1 MAIEDI
7 RKLNVRSPYFV
18 EVVDEYLGV
27 VTPPPPPPPDPE
39 PNGTD
44 GFYYRLTRCSD
55 LSIFYSISYPA
66 EPFSSS
72 ERVEDSSGVSYVISG
87 SQEVEPAGVKKTI
100 TTTGLTGC
108 PEVEVPEIPDVTAG
122 LLPCSSI
129 SHFGNIV
136 GITKFK
142 LDTTDKDIGLYD
154 FTISNAKVPVKYR
167 AYIEGDTTLPAYTT
181 IGLDVY
187 AEEWLRVTGDN
198 ASSLSSEL
206 SNPNGVTQSFN
217 FTTSA
222 TDVSKNIIIEIF
234 APIPTTNNMSI
245 QSDSC
250 QPSTDAE
257 PSSATDFVTV
267 ISVSVHSVYNMFVN
281 GATVPTSDITVKLN
295 GVTYALPNLASRS
308 GIRLIAHDSTP
319 DYVVL
324 SNNFPYTLTSGNFP
338 VNQRR
343 WSYETN
349 GTTTM
354 IPQEIG
360 SNVVKA
366 GINELKI
373 EVAETVGCAVTV
385 RIANHPVS
393 NHPTIPNQR
402 VINHR
407 GDNTWSYIST
417 AGKTLSM
424 GNRDFASEEVFTVK
438 FSGVN
443 QKDVIINEA
452 TYAHEQIV
460 NTNDQINEIDDITH
474 HLPVYYV
481 R

>member
-1 MAIEDI
+1 MAIEDV

-18 EVVDEYLGV
+18 EVVDEYLGG
-27 VTPPPPPPPDPE
+27 VTPPTPPE
-39 PNGTD
+39 P
-44 GFYYRLTRCSD
+44 
-55 LSIFYSISYPA
+55 
-66 EPFSSS
+66 EP
-72 ERVEDSSGVSYVISG
+72 D
-87 SQEVEPAGVKKTI
+87 I
-100 TTTGLTGC
+100 T
-108 PEVEVPEIPDVTAG
+108 VG

-129 SHFGNIV
+129 FYFGNIV

-167 AYIEGDTTLPAYTT
+167 AYIEGDTTLPSYTT

-198 ASSLSSEL
+198 ASSLSAEATNL
-206 SNPNGVTQSFN
+206 DGVTQSFS

-234 APIPTTNNMSI
+234 APIPTENNMSI

-257 PSSATDFVTV
+257 APSATDFITV

-281 GATVPTSDITVKLN
+281 GATVPTSDITVRLN
-295 GVTYALPNLASRS
+295 GDAYSLPNLAANS
-308 GIRLIAHDSTP
+308 GIRLIANDPTP

-324 SNNFPYTLTSGNFP
+324 SNNNPYTRTSGNFP
-338 VNQRR
+338 INQRR

-349 GTTTM
+349 GSTTM
-354 IPQEIG
+354 MIQEIG
-360 SNVVKA
+360 SSELNASV
-366 GINELKI
+366 NEIKV
-373 EVAETVGCAVTV
+373 EVAETVGCAVTI

-417 AGKTLSM
+417 ANKTLNM
-424 GNRDFASEEVFTVK
+424 GNREFASEEVFTVK

-443 QKDVIINEA
+443 QKDVVINEA
-452 TYAHEQIV
+452 TYRHEQIE
-460 NTNDQINEIDDITH
+460 NTNDQIDVVDDITSQ
-474 HLPVYYV
+474 LPVFYV

>member
-1 MAIEDI
+1 MAIEDV

-18 EVVDEYLGV
+18 EVVDEYLGG
-27 VTPPPPPPPDPE
+27 VTPPDPE
-39 PNGTD
+39 PD
-44 GFYYRLTRCSD
+44 
-55 LSIFYSISYPA
+55 
-66 EPFSSS
+66 
-72 ERVEDSSGVSYVISG
+72 
-87 SQEVEPAGVKKTI
+87 
-100 TTTGLTGC
+100 
-108 PEVEVPEIPDVTAG
+108 PEIPDVTAG

-129 SHFGNIV
+129 FYISNTV
-136 GITKFK
+136 GIIRFK
-142 LDTTDKDIGLYD
+142 LDTTDKEIGLYD
-154 FTISNAKVPVKYR
+154 FTISNVKVPVKYR
-167 AYIEGDTTLPAYTT
+167 TYIEGDTTLPAYTT

-198 ASSLSSEL
+198 ASSLSAEL
-206 SNPNGVTQSFN
+206 SNPDGVTQSFT

-234 APIPTTNNMSI
+234 APIPTANNMSI

-257 PSSATDFVTV
+257 LPSATDFVTV

-295 GVTYALPNLASRS
+295 GDTYALPNLATRS

-324 SNNFPYTLTSGNFP
+324 TNNFPYTGTSGNFP

-354 IPQEIG
+354 IPQEVG
-360 SNVVKA
+360 SSVVKA

-373 EVAETVGCAVTV
+373 EVAETVGCAVAV

-407 GDNTWSYIST
+407 GDSTWSYIST
-417 AGKTLSM
+417 AGKTLTM
-424 GNRDFASEEVFTVK
+424 GNRDFASEEVFRVK

-460 NTNDQINEIDDITH
+460 NTNDQINVVDDITNQ
-474 HLPVYYV
+474 LPVFYV

>member
-1 MAIEDI
+1 MAIEDV

-18 EVVDEYLGV
+18 EVVDEYLGGAI
-27 VTPPPPPPPDPE
+27 PPDPE
-39 PNGTD
+39 PD
-44 GFYYRLTRCSD
+44 
-55 LSIFYSISYPA
+55 
-66 EPFSSS
+66 
-72 ERVEDSSGVSYVISG
+72 
-87 SQEVEPAGVKKTI
+87 
-100 TTTGLTGC
+100 
-108 PEVEVPEIPDVTAG
+108 PEIPDVTAG

-129 SHFGNIV
+129 FYFGNIV
-136 GITKFK
+136 GITRFK

-198 ASSLSSEL
+198 ASSLSAEA
-206 SNPNGVTQSFN
+206 SNLDGVTQSFN

-250 QPSTDAE
+250 QPSSTA
-257 PSSATDFVTV
+257 PSATDFVTV

-295 GVTYALPNLASRS
+295 GVTYALPNLDANS

-324 SNNFPYTLTSGNFP
+324 TNNFPYTRTSGNFP
-338 VNQRR
+338 IHQRR

-354 IPQEIG
+354 IPQEVG
-360 SNVVKA
+360 SNAVKS

-385 RIANHPVS
+385 RVANHPVS

-407 GDNTWSYIST
+407 GDSTWSYIST
-417 AGKTLSM
+417 AGKTLNM

-452 TYAHEQIV
+452 TYKHEQIE
-460 NTNDQINEIDDITH
+460 NTNDQIDVVDDITNQ
-474 HLPVYYV
+474 LPVFYV
-481 R
+481 H